1 MIRTY
6 LLPLLALLGLAIGI
20 ATVIGDNRPAAQV
33 QPTTEPAQAPFAAYV
48 AGAGIV
54 EADGGNIAVGTP
66 VAGIVAAIEVERG
79 AHVNAGDPLF
89 RLDDRDLRAALLP
102 ARAVVEEAGAR
113 LAQARKR
120 LELAEK
126 VPDPRAVSVE
136 EMADRRAAVAVGA
149 AALAAAQARVE
160 QLRLE
165 IERRTIRA
173 PVAGQI
179 LQIDTRPGEFAPG
192 SAARPLLLLGDASR
206 LWVRV
211 DIDESEAWRVR
222 PGAPAQAFLRGNP
235 RLHTAL
241 RFERIDPYVVPRTA
255 LTGATTERVDTRVL
269 QVLYS
274 FARDALPVYVGQQVD
289 VFIEASPVEAAQAPA
304 PEAAGKAAA
313 GVVP

>member
-20 ATVIGDNRPAAQV
+20 ATVIGDNRPAAPA

-89 RLDDRDLRAALLP
+89 RIDDRDLRAALLP
-102 ARAVVEEAGAR
+102 ALAAVKEAGAR

-120 LELAEK
+120 LELAEQ

-136 EMADRRAAVAVGA
+136 EMADRRAATAVGA
-149 AALAAAQARVE
+149 AALAAAQARVD

-179 LQIDTRPGEFAPG
+179 LQIDTRPGEFAPAG
-192 SAARPLLLLGDASR
+192 SARPLLLLGDASR

-222 PGAPAQAFLRGNP
+222 PGAPSQAFLRGNP

-255 LTGATTERVDTRVL
+255 LTGAPTERVDTRVL

-274 FARDALPVYVGQQVD
+274 FARDALPAYVGQQVD
-289 VFIEASPVEAAQAPA
+289 VFIEAAPVESAPA
-304 PEAAGKAAA
+304 TEVIGTAATGAA
-313 GVVP
+313 P